1 MIRRPTRS
9 TRTDTLFPYSTL
21 FRSGFSASDIRPLV
35 RLNVSVILEENGRR
49 ESGVFGMGGRYL
61 YDDLFK
67 PESWSRAIDEAIAQ
81 ASVNLRSVAAPA
93 GEMTVLLGPG
103 WPGVLLHQA
112 VGPGLQCAFHRTGTY
127 AFTGRPVQPAAAP
140 ATGAAPL

>member
-1 MIRRPTRS
+1 
-9 TRTDTLFPYSTL
+9 
-21 FRSGFSASDIRPLV
+21 
-35 RLNVSVILEENGRR
+35 
-49 ESGVFGMGGRYL
+49 MGGRYL

-103 WPGVLLHQA
+103 WPGVLLHEA
-112 VGPGLQCAFHRTGTY
+112 VGHGLEGDFNRKGTSAFSRSEEHTSELPSLMRTSY
-127 AFTGRPVQPAAAP
+127 AVIC
-140 ATGAAPL
+140 LKK

>member
-1 MIRRPTRS
+1 MIRRLPGS
-9 TRTDTLFPYSTL
+9 TRTDTLFPYTPL
-21 FRSGFSASDIRPLV
+21 FRSLV

-49 ESGVFGMGGRYL
+49 ESGVFGMGGRDL

-103 WPGVLLHQA
+103 WPGVLLHEA
-112 VGPGLQCAFHRTGTY
+112 VGHGLEGEI
-127 AFTGRPVQPAAAP
+127 GRAHV
-140 ATGAAPL
+140 